1 MVTAEF
7 IVEMSGHTK
16 LTFRYN
22 GHPHPGQPKKEIS
35 DWLLSIM
42 TGQARSFPAIW
53 WTFGLTGRGSPHSGL
68 LTEGICAGKS
78 GVVSDAYYVIAHTL
92 TSQPGR

>member
-1 MVTAEF
+1 MITAEF

-42 TGQARSFPAIW
+42 TGQLDLSRRSG
-53 WTFGLTGRGSPHSGL
+53 GLS
-68 LTEGICAGKS
+68 A
-78 GVVSDAYYVIAHTL
+78 
-92 TSQPGR
+92 